1 MDLGGFPC
9 LPSSFHR
16 SPSLLIFLRNPS
28 EKNFWWSKGIQ
39 LAGYEGNKPMSS
51 RWPLSFGWNL
61 MRSILGT
68 HVCYLWGDHGCV
80 SCFSSESCSSFFF
93 FFFLIFSMTTV
104 VYGEV
109 LTLLFQVSSLLGHFS
124 KDLWSVW
131 SQTLGYPQR
140 FFQEFWE
147 LQSHLPL
154 PRGPA
159 SLLTSFCPWESNFL
173 WGCFD

>member
-80 SCFSSESCSSFFF
+80 SCFSSESCSSFFLF
-93 FFFLIFSMTTV
+93 FFFFN
-104 VYGEV
+104 
-109 LTLLFQVSSLLGHFS
+109 LFNDNSGLWWGFNPAFSSLFSPWSFFKRSLICLKSDSRVLATFLPGVLRAPKPSPFAQGTCFSAHF
-124 KDLWSVW
+124 L
-131 SQTLGYPQR
+131 
-140 FFQEFWE
+140 
-147 LQSHLPL
+147 LPL
-154 PRGPA
+154 R
-159 SLLTSFCPWESNFL
+159 E
-173 WGCFD
+173 

>member
-9 LPSSFHR
+9 LLSSFHR
-16 SPSLLIFLRNPS
+16 PPSPLIFLRNPS
-28 EKNFWWSKGIQ
+28 EKNIWWSKGIQ

-51 RWPLSFGWNL
+51 RWPLPL
-61 MRSILGT
+61 VGT
-68 HVCYLWGDHGCV
+68 WWDPSSVPTFATSGGITAV
-80 SCFSSESCSSFFF
+80 SPVFHLRAAVL
-93 FFFLIFSMTTV
+93 FFLIFSMTTV

-131 SQTLGYPQR
+131 SQTLGYLQR